1 MLTSKQRSHL
11 RGMAAKIEPIGQ
23 IGKNGITEN
32 MVRSFSDALDARE
45 LIKLTVLENSEK
57 SASETGAELAA
68 LLKAQFVAATGRKVV
83 LYRRS
88 PREICHLEF

>member
-1 MLTSKQRSHL
+1 
-11 RGMAAKIEPIGQ
+11 MAAKIEPIGQ

-32 MVRSFSDALDARE
+32 MVRSFSDARE

-68 LLKAQFVAATGRKVV
+68 LLKAEFVAATGRKVV
-83 LYRRS
+83 IYRRS

>member
-32 MVRSFSDALDARE
+32 MVRSFSDARE

-68 LLKAQFVAATGRKVV
+68 LLKAEFVAATGRKVV
-83 LYRRS
+83 IYRRS